1 MFKPCIINMIVFIQ
15 PGPFKIIEVYTFNA
29 VDKYMG
35 ACCVDRTK
43 NFLGTPFHFH
53 ISQELSID
61 LLNWL
66 THPGLMRV
74 QPPLALWYYMPA
86 NISLQMSGYE
96 RAS

>member
-1 MFKPCIINMIVFIQ
+1 MLSTNIW
-15 PGPFKIIEVYTFNA
+15 ELA
-29 VDKYMG
+29 VLIAPKTSL
-35 ACCVDRTK
+35 V
-43 NFLGTPFHFH
+43 LLHFH